1 MKVLILSTAEEDLRS
16 GFDFYEQRQQ
26 GIGAYFV
33 ECLFRDIDA
42 LSTQA
47 GVHRLENGYHRR
59 LSNRFPCA
67 IYYTVDEE
75 TVRIWRVLD
84 LRRDPA
90 WRRDELSR

>member
-1 MKVLILSTAEEDLRS
+1 MDITDVLATD
-16 GFDFYEQRQQ
+16 
-26 GIGAYFV
+26 
-33 ECLFRDIDA
+33 
-42 LSTQA
+42 
-47 GVHRLENGYHRR
+47 
-59 LSNRFPCA
+59 FPCA